1 MSILSIFRTP
11 RPDLATATKII
22 PPPAAPEP
30 IEASA
35 EDSGCAQHD
44 AVMQVLDQ
52 VLQNLEVVHYNVR
65 VLDNKLTALQAD
77 VNASINNETL
87 LSRDHDAI
95 IAEVKHLKQAVSSL
109 YR

>member
-11 RPDLATATKII
+11 RPDLATATEIV
-22 PPPAAPEP
+22 PPPAAPALA
-30 IEASA
+30 EAVA

-44 AVMQVLDQ
+44 AVMKVLDQ

-77 VNASINNETL
+77 VNASMTNEGVL
-87 LSRDHDAI
+87 GREHAAI
-95 IAEVKHLKQAVSSL
+95 MAEVKQLKKAVSSL